1 MPLSLPCSTV
11 RTCSAPRN
19 NTPSE
24 GLPQKEDGVT
34 IGRRTGTPRIEAV
47 ERDVARKLAMQP
59 GQVGSVVVDHRAADS
74 QQTVA
79 GVEKLHEP
87 RLARPVHQLARRHL
101 PQPMTPRPPRPR
113 SDPVP

>member
-24 GLPQKEDGVT
+24 GLAQEQDRVA
-34 IGRRTGTPRIEAV
+34 IGRLTGTPRSEAV
-47 ERDVARKLAMQP
+47 ERDVAGKLAMQP
-59 GQVGSVVVDHRAADS
+59 CQVGPVVVDHRAPDS

-79 GVEKLHEP
+79 GVEKLDEP
-87 RLARPVHQLARRHL
+87 RLARPVHQRAGRHL
-101 PQPMTPRPPRPR
+101 PEPVTAGRPR
-113 SDPVP
+113 